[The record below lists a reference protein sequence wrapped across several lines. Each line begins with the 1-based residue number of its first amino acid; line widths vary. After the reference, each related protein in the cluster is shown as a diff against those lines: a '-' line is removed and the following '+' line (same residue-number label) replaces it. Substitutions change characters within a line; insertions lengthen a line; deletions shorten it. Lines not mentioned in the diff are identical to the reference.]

1 MNAKIHPV
9 IIIGSGPA
17 GLTAA
22 IYTARANLHPLV
34 FEGKNPGGQ
43 LMGTTTVD
51 NWPGSPG
58 VTGPKLMITMQQ
70 QAKNAGA
77 ELIQESIVEINTALR
92 PFVLTTESGQ
102 EFFANSIII
111 TTGTTPNRLHC
122 PGEETYWGKGVST
135 CTICDGALYHKQN
148 LVVVGGGDGAM
159 ESALFLKSM
168 QNNVTLVH
176 ILDKLTAS
184 HAMQQRLFKENIT
197 IMYQH
202 TLTEIHGTGE
212 RVTKVTIQNQVD
224 QSTQELPAEGVFLA
238 IGARPNSGLCKGHI
252 ELTNYGHI
260 KTHDFVK
267 TSTPGVFAA
276 GDVHDPKYRQAIVS
290 AGFGCIAALEAQR
303 YLENHTP

>member
-1 MNAKIHPV
+1 MNAKTHPV

-17 GLTAA
+17 GLTAE

-77 ELIQESIVEINTALR
+77 ELIQE
-92 PFVLTTESGQ
+92 
-102 EFFANSIII
+102 
-111 TTGTTPNRLHC
+111 
-122 PGEETYWGKGVST
+122 ETYWGKGVST
-135 CTICDGALYHKQN
+135 CTICDGALYRNQN
-148 LVVVGGGDGAM
+148 LIVVGGGDGAM
-159 ESALFLKSM
+159 ESALFLKSIN
-168 QNNVTLVH
+168 NNVTIVH

-184 HAMQQRLFKENIT
+184 YAMQERVLKENIK
-197 IMYQH
+197 IIYQH
-202 TLTEIHGTGE
+202 TLTEIHGDGK
-212 RVTKVTIQNQVD
+212 RITKVTIQNQTD
-224 QSTQELPAEGVFLA
+224 QSQQELETEAVFLA

-303 YLENHTP
+303 HLENHTP